1 VAARDVDVLVIG
13 SGAAGLTAALAASEA
28 GARRILVAEAEGE
41 VGGSS
46 RLSGGIMVGAGTR
59 CQKELG
65 VDDNAD
71 RLYFELMQINQWQL
85 GHGLARVLADHSGP
99 TIDWLADLGV
109 DFAPMLIPDADQ
121 TVARSHIVS
130 GGGQGLIEALRRRCD
145 ERGIDIA
152 LGRRVERLLTDE
164 QEVSGVAVGDD
175 EITANAV
182 VIATGGFASDPQK
195 LARFYPD
202 ASGTEW
208 AWYIGADGSRGDA
221 IDFTAPL
228 GAHFTGTNRGLRL
241 LHANFVNTLEVMLP
255 GWVILV
261 NRAGRRFVNE
271 LAPHGILDRCA
282 REQGDVVYAIFDDAS
297 LSQSSGAVSPNFNPV
312 MIEEMV
318 DKGRVARADSVD
330 DLARRLELPVVALV
344 GTIARFNS
352 GVDAGKDS
360 EFLKEPDVLKPIS
373 KAPFYAVELR
383 PATIC
388 LTSYGLALDVE
399 ARVLREDGTVIPGL
413 FAAGECTGVLGPCY
427 LGNGNSLAS
436 CVTFGRIAG
445 TNAAS
450 AGAS

>member
-1 VAARDVDVLVIG
+1 
-13 SGAAGLTAALAASEA
+13 
-28 GARRILVAEAEGE
+28 
-41 VGGSS
+41 
-46 RLSGGIMVGAGTR
+46 
-59 CQKELG
+59 
-65 VDDNAD
+65 
-71 RLYFELMQINQWQL
+71 MQINQWQL
-85 GHGLARVLADHSGP
+85 GHGLARTLADQSGP

-109 DFAPMLIPDADQ
+109 GFAPMLIPDADQ
-121 TVARSHIVS
+121 SVARSHIVT
-130 GGGQGLIEALRRRCD
+130 GGGQGLVDALRHQCD

-164 QEVSGVAVGDD
+164 QTVSGVAVGDD

-182 VIATGGFASDPQK
+182 VIATGGFAADPEK

-202 ASGTEW
+202 AAGTGW

-228 GAHFTGTNRGLRL
+228 GARFTGANRGLRL

-261 NRAGRRFVNE
+261 NRAGCRFVNE
-271 LAPHGILDRCA
+271 MAPHGILDRSV
-282 REQGDVVYAIFDDAS
+282 REQGDTVFAIFDDAG
-297 LSQSSGAVSPNFNPV
+297 LSQSSSAASANFNPI

-318 DKGRVARADSVD
+318 EKGKVARADTVD
-330 DLARRLELPVVALV
+330 GLARRLDVPEAALV
-344 GTIARFNS
+344 GAIDRFNTS
-352 GVDAGKDS
+352 VEAGKDS
-360 EFLKEPDVLKPIS
+360 DYLKDPAVLKPIS

-388 LTSYGLALDVE
+388 LTSYGLTLDVD
-399 ARVLREDGTVIPGL
+399 ARVLRQDGSVIPGL

-450 AGAS
+450 